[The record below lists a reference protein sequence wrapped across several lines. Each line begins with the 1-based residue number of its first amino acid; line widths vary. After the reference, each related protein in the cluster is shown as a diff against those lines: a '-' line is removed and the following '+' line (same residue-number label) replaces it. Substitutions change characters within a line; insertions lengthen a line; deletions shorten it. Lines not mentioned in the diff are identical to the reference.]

1 MNLQPAEIEALES
14 SALLL
19 KYAAESPKTLPNTI
33 MLPIAN
39 AWQAREAGAWTP
51 QVSTEFWTAYSN
63 LCDLIKPVSLDTIS
77 TNRPTITKKKWW
89 LFGPTMQTSL
99 SRRAAQRY
107 LALLLILLFITVIS
121 GFIVASSDKLDKDIT
136 LLRDKGDAAAADVTA
151 SLNAIKADL
160 ENNGHAAD
168 ALQFRLDDPTIPP
181 ETKKRISDLRSR
193 LQDLYYAADML
204 DEKAMAV
211 SRITAFHSLL
221 NYQKGDLSRVPNLAD
236 AYENVQSYYQ
246 TRREVAGLDQFIYIL
261 GAIYA
266 TLVPL
271 LMGTIGAGTYVLR
284 LISEQIRDTTFSST
298 SPIRHIVRIS
308 LGALAGLAIG
318 LGGLITSAGLSAAAL
333 SFLAGYAVEPVFST
347 LDGIAEKFRRA

>member
-1 MNLQPAEIEALES
+1 
-14 SALLL
+14 
-19 KYAAESPKTLPNTI
+19 
-33 MLPIAN
+33 
-39 AWQAREAGAWTP
+39 
-51 QVSTEFWTAYSN
+51 
-63 LCDLIKPVSLDTIS
+63 
-77 TNRPTITKKKWW
+77 
-89 LFGPTMQTSL
+89 MQTSL